1 MYFERVEL
9 KSRIEKNFRS
19 HKCRSL
25 PPVLCKLLQDPRGRF
40 SLWSQ
45 LNGFTFLSFNLN
57 HFLESAVFFSHLRH
71 LTKNRTLL
79 CTKLQAEL
87 TVFLSPVAGRWNCRM
102 KDGSSFNLVPFNFSP
117 SFFLFQR
124 KKVPPKFAGILY
136 TTSSSPVFFAKKMD
150 LYIYPWHILG

>member
-1 MYFERVEL
+1 M
-9 KSRIEKNFRS
+9 
-19 HKCRSL
+19 
-25 PPVLCKLLQDPRGRF
+25 LCKLLQEPRGRF

-57 HFLESAVFFSHLRH
+57 HFLESAVFFAHLLH
-71 LTKNRTLL
+71 LTNNRTLL

-117 SFFLFQR
+117 SFFL
-124 KKVPPKFAGILY
+124 PKEKGTSKICRILY
-136 TTSSSPVFFAKKMD
+136 TTSSSPVFFSQKNGS
-150 LYIYPWHILG
+150 LYIYVYIYIYILGTS